1 MSKSIFIPC
10 DCNTHGLHFEYL
22 SDKLDGDERA
32 QEWQTLYISD
42 WSRSMEGYPYYSKFN
57 SFKSRIKAAYQILRY
72 GVSKRDGLL
81 VIESPERA
89 KKIVDI
95 CSEFILA
102 CSSDQYGRYE
112 DE

>member
-1 MSKSIFIPC
+1 MPKSVFVPC
-10 DCNTHGLHFEYL
+10 DCNTHGLHFEYM

-32 QEWQTLYISD
+32 QQWQTLYISD
-42 WSRSMEGYPYYSKFN
+42 WSRSGFDHSKFEC
-57 SFKSRIKAAYQILRY
+57 FKERIKAAYQILRY
-72 GVSKRDGLL
+72 GICRRDGLL

-89 KKIVDI
+89 KQIVDI